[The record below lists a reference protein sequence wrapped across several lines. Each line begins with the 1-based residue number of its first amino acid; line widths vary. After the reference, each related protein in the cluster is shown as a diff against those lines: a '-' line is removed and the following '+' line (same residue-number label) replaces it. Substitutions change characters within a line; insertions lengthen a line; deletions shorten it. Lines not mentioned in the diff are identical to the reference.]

1 MTIDT
6 TAEPSPARPARS
18 SRSTRSSR
26 SSRLNFRVRD
36 EQKALLEEAAALSGR
51 TLTEFVLSSAQSAAN
66 DILADRTRFAL
77 PTEQWDAFAAALER
91 PPRELPKTAA
101 LLSEPSILDPE

>member
-1 MTIDT
+1 MTIET
-6 TAEPSPARPARS
+6 TTVPLPARPARS
-18 SRSTRSSR
+18 SR
-26 SSRLNFRVRD
+26 LHFRVPE

-51 TLTEFVLSSAQSAAN
+51 SLTDFVLSSAQSAAN

-77 PTEQWDAFAAALER
+77 PRDQWDAFAAALER
-91 PPRELPKTAA
+91 PPRDLPKIAA

>member
-1 MTIDT
+1 MTIE
-6 TAEPSPARPARS
+6 TAAVPPPARPARS
-18 SRSTRSSR
+18 SR
-26 SSRLNFRVRD
+26 LHFRVPE

-51 TLTEFVLSSAQSAAN
+51 SLTDFVLSSAQSAAN

-77 PTEQWDAFAAALER
+77 PSDQWDAFAAALER
-91 PPRELPKTAA
+91 PPRDLPKITA

>member
-1 MTIDT
+1 VTIET
-6 TAEPSPARPARS
+6 TTVPLPARPARS
-18 SRSTRSSR
+18 SR
-26 SSRLNFRVRD
+26 LHFRVSE

-51 TLTEFVLSSAQSAAN
+51 SLTDFVLSSAQSAAN

-77 PTEQWDAFAAALER
+77 PPDQWDAFAAALER
-91 PPRELPKTAA
+91 PPRELPKIAA

>member
-1 MTIDT
+1 VTIET
-6 TAEPSPARPARS
+6 TTVPLPARPARS
-18 SRSTRSSR
+18 SR
-26 SSRLNFRVRD
+26 LHFRVPE

-51 TLTEFVLSSAQSAAN
+51 SLTDFVLSSAQSAAN

-77 PTEQWDAFAAALER
+77 PRDQWDAFAAALER
-91 PPRELPKTAA
+91 PPRELPKIAA